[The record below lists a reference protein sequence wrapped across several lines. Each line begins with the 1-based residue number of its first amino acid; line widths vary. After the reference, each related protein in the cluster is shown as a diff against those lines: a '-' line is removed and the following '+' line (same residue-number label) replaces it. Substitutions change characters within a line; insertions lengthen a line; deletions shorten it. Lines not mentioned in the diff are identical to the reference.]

1 MLTKYTYLHF
11 YNKCKNFR
19 VIEYYLLERELIDAE
34 FKPIINL
41 EKYRIKQK
49 DVRTNYKKL
58 FINKCFTSEICCKVN
73 CFIFFSKNEKN
84 K

>member
-1 MLTKYTYLHF
+1 MGTEYTYLHF

-34 FKPIINL
+34 FKPIVNL

-49 DVRTNYKKL
+49 DVGTNIKIYLLTNVILLKVVV
-58 FINKCFTSEICCKVN
+58 SVN
-73 CFIFFSKNEKN
+73 CFIFFIYI
-84 K
+84 